1 MKSTELVKATGSRG
15 LRHVVSTI
23 TGDGGDGDVQ
33 GTASHHRGCTAACP
47 KGEGKACSGCHMGFG
62 NITPD
67 TWKALCAEY
76 EEFDKFEAEYKS
88 TPFKP
93 KTRVKYKGRW
103 YRVRKRHRT
112 TIATGSLYQLQPVG
126 GGTKLVNKCVEKD
139 LTPRTRHM
147 PPPDLYDKGGAVHM
161 LHYSVKEYFFRRG
174 HYCKWVTTQRPHSIA
189 PAS

>member
-1 MKSTELVKATGSRG
+1 MTSFIKQKSKS
-15 LRHVVSTI
+15 SP
-23 TGDGGDGDVQ
+23 
-33 GTASHHRGCTAACP
+33 RGCTDECP
-47 KGEGKACSGCHMGFG
+47 KKGKAGKVCSGCHKGFG
-62 NITPD
+62 NVTP
-67 TWKALCAEY
+67 TAWGALCAEF
-76 EEFDKFEAEYKS
+76 EAFDRFEAEYKS
-88 TPFKP
+88 MPFKP

-161 LHYSVKEYFFRRG
+161 LHY
-174 HYCKWVTTQRPHSIA
+174 A
-189 PAS
+189 